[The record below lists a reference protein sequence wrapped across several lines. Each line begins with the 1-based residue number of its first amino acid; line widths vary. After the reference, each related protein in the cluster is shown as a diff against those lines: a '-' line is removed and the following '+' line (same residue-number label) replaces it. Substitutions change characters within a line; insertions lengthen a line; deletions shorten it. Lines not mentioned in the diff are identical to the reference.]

1 MKIIFIYFR
10 YIIALIIRL
19 FLIILSEILLKYDIT
34 YTDIDY
40 YVFSDGSKHLL
51 NFQSPFN
58 RETYRYT
65 PLLAFLVIPN
75 HIININFGKILF
87 VFIDLG
93 NGFLIEI
100 LLNLQNFNRK
110 KRLEKK
116 LAKQNK
122 NLKNNKRLNSL
133 DSRSVEDST
142 ISELDSRKES
152 ESNNNNG
159 NNDND
164 NNNEED
170 YFTKFKQVLEI
181 LKKIIDNP
189 FAGYSLFYLYNP
201 FVISISTRGSS
212 DCLIIFFILAMLVF
226 LELEIYSISGILYG
240 LAVHFKIYPII
251 YAPAIYL
258 FIITRKSK
266 LFKSKTTTNSNS
278 EYESDI
284 ASLKSGSLNIQNNSS
299 SYISFFLKFFT
310 FEFYWNLFIS
320 FFSNSFSLV
329 EKIYNRFK
337 FVLYYFFKYIL
348 NLKVITFFTFAL
360 ITFMS
365 LLGFFYILFGWKF
378 LYEYLIYHVVRKDHR
393 HNYSLFSYLMY
404 IVYTSKFGKIFSLL
418 AFLPQAIMVLFCS
431 IFLFNDLNL
440 CLMIVTWIFVTF
452 NKVVTAQYFLWYI
465 SILPLVMPFNKL
477 FIKKQTKCLIMFT
490 IWLILEVYW
499 NSLSHNLEI
508 KGINQFLEIWVLNI
522 VFFLVNCIMIQQIIS
537 ENILRKQIIA

>member
-19 FLIILSEILLKYDIT
+19 SLIILSEILIKYDIT

-40 YVFSDGSKHLL
+40 YVVSDGSKHLL
-51 NFQSPFN
+51 NFESPFK

-65 PLLAFLVIPN
+65 PLLGLLLVPN
-75 HIININFGKILF
+75 HIININFGKFLF
-87 VFIDLG
+87 VLIDLG
-93 NGFLIEI
+93 NGIIIEI

-116 LAKQNK
+116 LEKKKK
-122 NLKNNKRLNSL
+122 NSNRINSIN
-133 DSRSVEDST
+133 RSIENST
-142 ISELDSRKES
+142 ISGSDSRIGS
-152 ESNNNNG
+152 LSNNN
-159 NNDND
+159 DNE
-164 NNNEED
+164 EED
-170 YFTKFKQVLEI
+170 YFSKFKQILEI

-212 DCLIIFFILAMLVF
+212 DCIIIFFILLMLVF
-226 LELEIYSISGILYG
+226 LELEIYSIAGILYG

-251 YAPAIYL
+251 YGPAIYL

-266 LFKSKTTTNSNS
+266 LFKSKSSTNSNY
-278 EYESDI
+278 EYESDLS
-284 ASLKSGSLNIQNNSS
+284 SLKSSNVNKTISS
-299 SYISFFLKFFT
+299 NGYISFFFKFFT
-310 FEFYWNLFIS
+310 IEFYWNLFIA
-320 FFSNSFSLV
+320 FFSNIFSFIA
-329 EKIYNRFK
+329 KIYNRFK
-337 FVLYYFFKYIL
+337 FVLYYFFKYIF
-348 NLKVITFFTFAL
+348 NLRVITFFAFAF

-365 LLGFFYILFGWKF
+365 LLGFFYILFGKKF
-378 LYEYLIYHVVRKDHR
+378 LYEYLIYHIVRKDHR

-404 IVYTSKFGKIFSLL
+404 IVYTTKFGKIFSLL
-418 AFLPQAIMVLFCS
+418 AFLPQGIMVLFCS

-440 CLMIVTWIFVTF
+440 CLIIVTWIFVTF

-465 SILPLVMPFNKL
+465 SILPLIMPFNKMFL
-477 FIKKQTKCLIMFT
+477 KNQAKCLFMFT

-508 KGINQFLEIWVLNI
+508 KGVNQFTEIWLLNI
-522 VFFLVNCIMIQQIIS
+522 VFFLVNCVMIQQIIS
-537 ENILRKQIIA
+537 ENILRKPIIA